1 MHLGKD
7 NRNFS
12 YEMEGC
18 WLEAVG
24 EEKDLGVVVNRTMK
38 FSKQC
43 LETRNSANRT
53 LGFININVSYESKEV
68 VCCLYNAYVRPH
80 LEYCIQAWSP
90 HYRQDVNLLEA
101 VQRRVIR
108 MIPALRHLDFRDR
121 LRVKYVFI

>member
-12 YEMEGC
+12 YEMEGSL
-18 WLEAVG
+18 LEAVG

-43 LETRNSANRT
+43 LETRNRANRT

-68 VCCLYNAYVRPH
+68 VCSLYNAYVRPH
-80 LEYCIQAWSP
+80 LEHCIQAWST

-101 VQRRVIR
+101 VQRRAIR
-108 MIPALRHLDFRDR
+108 MIPGF
-121 LRVKYVFI
+121 